1 MLRVP
6 ALTALGFCL
15 TISACG
21 TVAAGHGATSAR
33 ASSTP
38 NCSSEIA
45 SAPAAPAASPTA
57 ITNHRAPDGSWQI
70 QAPANLT
77 SQPIR
82 SNNDGYV
89 LELQEGQGTYPALA
103 VRVFSHPFEMS
114 GSDPSTVP
122 LPFPFPK
129 DLANREA
136 KGFANDKGVTKPVV
150 VSVVQLPAMDDLGA
164 GKLII
169 CLNQSAGYGDP
180 NPIIVQYL
188 IERFADTRDSWNE
201 YVVELT
207 TTRDRYQQDA
217 AMARAAAESFR
228 FTK

>member
-6 ALTALGFCL
+6 ALTALSLCL
-15 TISACG
+15 MTSACG
-21 TVAAGHGATSAR
+21 TVAARQAAASAR

-38 NCSSEIA
+38 DCSSEIA

-57 ITNHRAPDGSWQI
+57 ITNRAPDGSWQI

-77 SQPIR
+77 PQPIQ

-89 LELQEGQGTYPALA
+89 LQLQEGNGTYPALA

-114 GSDPSTVP
+114 DSDPSTVP

-136 KGFANDKGVTKPVV
+136 KGFENDKGVTQPVV
-150 VSVVQLPAMDDLGA
+150 VSVVHLPATDDIGA

-169 CLNQSAGYGDP
+169 CLNQSAGYSDP
-180 NPIIVQYL
+180 HPILVQYL
-188 IERFADTRDSWNE
+188 IERFADARDSWNE

-217 AMARAAAESFR
+217 AMAQAAAESFR